1 MQRRQ
6 QRQQQQR
13 QRQRQHEEELR
24 CRRQEEEEEQRR
36 REDELRR
43 QQQQQQQQLHQL
55 PREGQGRQERQQR
68 ECQGPE
74 HQQQERQSQ
83 GEQHLQQREC
93 QQQECHRTEHQQR
106 ERQLQPIT
114 VAGPEEQQEQTSPTD
129 IHNQTG
135 CFEELLSGQDDEAQV
150 SQEEE
155 EVVLGDEARAIIE
168 ASLASAEAAVTAAK
182 KALDIR
188 AETVRK
194 VMAGK
199 VKRSWLGQ
207 LESMASQTKSSMKV
221 ASSTELNSSRAML
234 NTFSSAFDPL
244 GLPAAQNQQ
253 PEPSVRQPRQH
264 RPKQPRAKPAAQQQ
278 QEEPQPQQ
286 PTSNRAV
293 ETTPAKTFTAEE
305 LAKLRVERTEK
316 WKEMLETGVHGMRLS
331 EEEWRRELETTVSPL
346 TATSSLSDVIQHARL
361 CHGLAPLS
369 PPTSQALASRCPA
382 VFEAL
387 Y

>member
-1 MQRRQ
+1 MSAPPSIQSVPMTDAHRNALERA
-6 QRQQQQR
+6 
-13 QRQRQHEEELR
+13 HEEA
-24 CRRQEEEEEQRR
+24 Q
-36 REDELRR
+36 RR
-43 QQQQQQQQLHQL
+43 QQQQQQ
-55 PREGQGRQERQQR
+55 EQR
-68 ECQGPE
+68 EEELRRQRE
-74 HQQQERQSQ
+74 KELQSQ
-83 GEQHLQQREC
+83 GEQHLQQRER

-106 ERQLQPIT
+106 ERQQQPTT
-114 VAGPEEQQEQTSPTD
+114 VAAPEERQEQTSPAHD
-129 IHNQTG
+129 YEQTG

>member
-1 MQRRQ
+1 MT
-6 QRQQQQR
+6 
-13 QRQRQHEEELR
+13 ELR
-24 CRRQEEEEEQRR
+24 KEQLEKGREEM
-36 REDELRR
+36 LRR
-43 QQQQQQQQLHQL
+43 QQQQQQQQ
-55 PREGQGRQERQQR
+55 RERQRRQER
-68 ECQGPE
+68 
-74 HQQQERQSQ
+74 
-83 GEQHLQQREC
+83 

-135 CFEELLSGQDDEAQV
+135 CFEELLTGQDGEAEV

-199 VKRSWLGQ
+199 VKRSW
-207 LESMASQTKSSMKV
+207 S
-221 ASSTELNSSRAML
+221 
-234 NTFSSAFDPL
+234 
-244 GLPAAQNQQ
+244 
-253 PEPSVRQPRQH
+253 
-264 RPKQPRAKPAAQQQ
+264 
-278 QEEPQPQQ
+278 
-286 PTSNRAV
+286 
-293 ETTPAKTFTAEE
+293 ETTIP
-305 LAKLRVERTEK
+305 
-316 WKEMLETGVHGMRLS
+316 
-331 EEEWRRELETTVSPL
+331 PL

-361 CHGLAPLS
+361 CYGLAPLS